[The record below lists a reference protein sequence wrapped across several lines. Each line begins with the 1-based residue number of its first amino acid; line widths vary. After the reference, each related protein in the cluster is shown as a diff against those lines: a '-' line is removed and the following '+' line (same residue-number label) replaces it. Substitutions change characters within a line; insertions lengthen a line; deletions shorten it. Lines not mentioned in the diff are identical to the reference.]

1 MTITTIQVD
10 SEVRDRLRTL
20 AEAEHTTIG
29 RIVARLASQSL
40 TPQEVHDRRENART
54 TLRALGADLD
64 ADPNARAR
72 AVDFWSRIEAPRA

>member
-29 RIVARLASQSL
+29 RVVARLASQSL
-40 TPQEVHDRRENART
+40 TPQEVQERRESART

-64 ADPNARAR
+64 ANPAARDR
-72 AVDFWSRIEAPRA
+72 AVDFWARIEAPGA